1 MDDYEQYD
9 GLGLAALVRTG
20 EVSPAELLE
29 AAITRI
35 EAHNPVLNAVVT
47 PMFDEARAA
56 IRAGLPPGLFQG
68 VPFLLKDLAFTAVPG
83 VRTRQGAALFQDFVP
98 GYEAEIVTRY
108 RRAGFVL
115 IGKTATPELGLAPT
129 TESRLYGVT
138 RNPWDVERS
147 PGGSSGGSA
156 VAVAAGYVPAANAS
170 DGGGSIRIPAAWCGL
185 FGLKPTRA
193 RTPEGPE
200 HSLGWAG
207 LECIH
212 ALTRSVRD
220 SAALLDATQGADV
233 GAPFV
238 APPPARPYL
247 EEVQRPPGSLR
258 IALRTAPFTFHGT
271 LHPDCQSAMDNAV
284 HLCAE
289 LGHIIE
295 DWHYDI
301 NWELVRD
308 ATRRVVATEVCV
320 TLTQRAQALGRA
332 LHEAEVEPETW
343 RLVEVSQAMSA
354 ADYLGALHTLY
365 TTGRQFCRAMQ
376 GYDMVLTPTVP
387 MPPVALGL
395 ISPSNPAG
403 LTARRQA
410 TAFTQM
416 ANIAGNPAMSV
427 PLYWNDTGLPIGVQ
441 FIGHYGDEATLF
453 RLAGQL
459 EQARPWFSRRPP
471 LSSHPDGNTR

>member
-1 MDDYEQYD
+1 MHGVLAMDDYEQYD
-9 GLGLAALVRTG
+9 ALGLAALVRTG
-20 EVSPAELLE
+20 EVAPEELLE
-29 AAITRI
+29 AAIARI
-35 EAHNPVLNAVVT
+35 EVHNPGLNAVVT
-47 PMFDEARAA
+47 RMFDEARAD
-56 IRAGLPPGLFQG
+56 IRGGRPSGPFQC
-68 VPFLLKDLAFTAVPG
+68 VPFLLKDLAFTYIG
-83 VRTRQGAALFQDFVP
+83 GGQTRQGAALFQDFIP

-238 APPPARPYL
+238 APPPARP
-247 EEVQRPPGSLR
+247 
-258 IALRTAPFTFHGT
+258 
-271 LHPDCQSAMDNAV
+271 
-284 HLCAE
+284 
-289 LGHIIE
+289 
-295 DWHYDI
+295 
-301 NWELVRD
+301 
-308 ATRRVVATEVCV
+308 
-320 TLTQRAQALGRA
+320 
-332 LHEAEVEPETW
+332 
-343 RLVEVSQAMSA
+343 
-354 ADYLGALHTLY
+354 
-365 TTGRQFCRAMQ
+365 
-376 GYDMVLTPTVP
+376 
-387 MPPVALGL
+387 
-395 ISPSNPAG
+395 
-403 LTARRQA
+403 
-410 TAFTQM
+410 
-416 ANIAGNPAMSV
+416 
-427 PLYWNDTGLPIGVQ
+427 
-441 FIGHYGDEATLF
+441 
-453 RLAGQL
+453 
-459 EQARPWFSRRPP
+459 
-471 LSSHPDGNTR
+471 

>member
-1 MDDYEQYD
+1 MEDYEQYD
-9 GLGLAALVRTG
+9 GLGLAALVRQG
-20 EVSPAELLE
+20 EVCPEELLE
-29 AAITRI
+29 AAMARI
-35 EAHNPVLNAVVT
+35 EAHNPLLNAVVT

-56 IRAGLPPGLFQG
+56 IRAGLPSGPFQG
-68 VPFLLKDLAFTAVPG
+68 VPFLLKDLALAAVPG
-83 VRTRQGAALFQDFVP
+83 VRTRQGAVLFQDFVP

-108 RRAGFVL
+108 RRAGCVL
-115 IGKTATPELGLAPT
+115 VGKTATPELGLAPT
-129 TESRLYGVT
+129 TESRLYGAT
-138 RNPWDVERS
+138 RNPWDVGRS

-193 RTPEGPE
+193 RTPAGPE
-200 HSLGWAG
+200 PSIGWAG
-207 LECIH
+207 LECVH

-220 SAALLDATQGADV
+220 SAALLDATHGADV

-247 EEVQRPPGSLR
+247 EEVQTPPGRLR
-258 IALRTAPFTFHGT
+258 MALRTAPFTFHGP
-271 LHPDCQSAMDNAV
+271 LHPDCQSALDNAV

-289 LGHIIE
+289 LGHVIE
-295 DWHYDI
+295 DWHYDL

-308 ATRRVVATEVCV
+308 ATRLVVATEVCM
-320 TLTQRAQALGRA
+320 TLEHRAQALGRA
-332 LHEAEVEPETW
+332 LHAAQVEPETW

-354 ADYLGALHTLY
+354 TDYLRALHTLY
-365 TTGRQFCRAMQ
+365 TTGRQFARAMQ
-376 GYDMVLTPTVP
+376 GYDVVLTPTVP
-387 MPPVALGL
+387 MPPVELGL
-395 ISPSNPAG
+395 MSPSNPAG

-410 TAFTQM
+410 TASTQM

-427 PLYWNDTGLPIGVQ
+427 PLYWNDAGLPIGIQ
-441 FIGHYGDEATLF
+441 FIGRYGDEATLF

-459 EQARPWFSRRPP
+459 EQVRPWFSRRPT
-471 LSSHPDGNTR
+471 LARHPDGNSG